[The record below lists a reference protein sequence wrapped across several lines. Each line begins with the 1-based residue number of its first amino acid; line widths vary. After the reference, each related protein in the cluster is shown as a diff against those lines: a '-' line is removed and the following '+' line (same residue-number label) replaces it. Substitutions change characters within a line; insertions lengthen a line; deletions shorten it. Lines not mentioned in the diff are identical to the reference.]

1 MKTIIDQSVVLAL
14 AFGEAEHLSRQVV
27 GSADI
32 LVAQERYIVPILG
45 RELTD
50 ALIEGKYSEFV
61 EEYVAPA
68 LAFAVRLVIQPAINL
83 RLGDSGL
90 VAPRGEAME
99 SPDAAATRGLLRSLK
114 VRTRELLKRLS
125 AFVEQNK
132 GQFAEYDSKCN
143 IFNRCSIDGGVVQ
156 IL

>member
-1 MKTIIDQSVVLAL
+1 MKTIIDQSLVLAL
-14 AFGEAEHLSRQVV
+14 AFGEAEHLSHQVV

-32 LVAQERYIVPILG
+32 IVATERYITPILG
-45 RELTD
+45 QKLTD
-50 ALIEGKYSEFV
+50 ALIEGKYSDLA

-83 RLGDSGL
+83 RMGDSGL
-90 VAPRGEAME
+90 VAPKGEAME
-99 SPDAAATRGLLRSLK
+99 SPDSDAVRQLQRSLRMRTKQLLR
-114 VRTRELLKRLS
+114 RLS
-125 AFVEQNK
+125 DYVERNAV
-132 GQFAEYDSKCN
+132 QFKEYKSSEN